1 LQLQGEDFSDITST
15 ITRFFS
21 VPPCLH
27 GEIFLICAYQRSSA
41 AKGLVFSISAIF
53 GNLGSSRNP
62 VSDPRSSAFIR
73 GKDCFSRV
81 QFGCLAFQLLKSQ
94 PCLETS

>member
-53 GNLGSSRNP
+53 GNPGNL

-81 QFGCLAFQLLKSQ
+81 QFGCLAFQLLKSL

>member
-53 GNLGSSRNP
+53 GIAGSSGNFFLIRAH
-62 VSDPRSSAFIR
+62 PRLSAVKIVFRVCSSVAWRFNY
-73 GKDCFSRV
+73 
-81 QFGCLAFQLLKSQ
+81 
-94 PCLETS
+94 